1 MEKQQGGRLA
11 MAGIVAENISK
22 SYTNGKKETFAV
34 LSNINL
40 TVNEGEFVSII
51 GESGSGKSTLSRLVM
66 GIEYQDSGS
75 LIIDGNSWGDM
86 NVKEK
91 RMFRRNIQGVFQ
103 DSSGT
108 LNPNISAYKNVEI
121 ALRNLTNFS
130 KEERKKKI
138 LSLMEHFNMQPELLK
153 TPVKRLSGGEQR
165 RLSILRALSVKP
177 KYLILDEILSGLDL
191 ISANAVMEILTSYQK
206 EYHCGYLFITHDMQ
220 SAYRLSDKILLLES
234 GRFIRQANKLT

>member
-1 MEKQQGGRLA
+1 
-11 MAGIVAENISK
+11 MAGIVAENVSK
-22 SYTNGKKETFAV
+22 SYTNGKKETLSV
-34 LSNINL
+34 LSDINL

-75 LIIDGNSWGDM
+75 LFIDGNSWGNM
-86 NVKEK
+86 SEKEK
-91 RMFRRNIQGVFQ
+91 RTFRKNIQGVFQ

-121 ALRNLTNFS
+121 ALKNLTDFS
-130 KEERKKKI
+130 KEERRKKI
-138 LSLMEHFNMQPELLK
+138 LSLMKQFNMQPELLK

-191 ISANAVMEILTSYQK
+191 ISANSVMQLLTSYHK
-206 EYHCGYLFITHDMQ
+206 KYNCGYLFITHNMQ